1 MNIQTSH
8 WLTAAEA
15 ANYLK
20 VEARTLLT
28 RAREGTI
35 QGYVLSGTHFQTWRF
50 LHVDLDAEPLMPS
63 AAPNNGRIACER
75 GTEMED
81 GSVVLDKRINASRR
95 GIFSAG
101 KLASVDLKRS
111 APGASI
117 RRRRV
122 PGARRNRSVMQ
133 SKTKRRCSRS
143 SCGIPTSEPHSTFP
157 GMGWPMRWRRLTQK
171 WQA

>member
-1 MNIQTSH
+1 MAGSDLMNIQTSH

-20 VEARTLLT
+20 VEARTLLS

-35 QGYVLSGTHFQTWRF
+35 QGYVLSGTHCQTWRF
-50 LHVDLDAEPLMPS
+50 LHVDLDAELLKPS

-81 GSVVLDKRINASRR
+81 GSVVLDKRIKAKASAWRTAKPLR
-95 GIFSAG
+95 DA
-101 KLASVDLKRS
+101 VE
-111 APGASI
+111 
-117 RRRRV
+117 
-122 PGARRNRSVMQ
+122 N
-133 SKTKRRCSRS
+133 KTQCSRS